1 MPGCGPA
8 AHERFF
14 RQHLETNC
22 VIDRSIGSNR
32 SLIDR
37 SIVSNRRSIDRFD
50 RSLRIDRWIDINR
63 SIERFQP
70 SIDRSIDSIDRS
82 IHRSLRSSD
91 RSINRFD
98 RSIRVK
104 DGRTDG
110 RQEVEVLMALVV
122 MEAEV
127 PGAGGRP
134 QALFTQV

>member
-22 VIDRSIGSNR
+22 VIDRSISSNR
-32 SLIDR
+32 SIDR
-37 SIVSNRRSIDRFD
+37 SIVSNRRSIVRFD

-70 SIDRSIDSIDRS
+70 SIDRSI
-82 IHRSLRSSD
+82 HRSLGSSD

-127 PGAGGRP
+127 PGAGERP